1 MLRKLAVLA
10 VVLAVTAA
18 PALAVQATTQIT
30 LNMPSLVILYYRSS
44 VTFNVTDTDLAGVL
58 LTGANPNNEGPV
70 ILAGLGGDANVT
82 GADYSAGAVT
92 TTVTNFWGVRSIAPV
107 GDQTQVTV
115 SFSPANL
122 SNGTDTITMNNAL
135 TDLAGVGG
143 FASNQA
149 VFAPTGMAL
158 QLGDV
163 RFDLDLSGMASP
175 GSYTGGGILIDAV
188 NI

>member
-1 MLRKLAVLA
+1 MLKKFSVLTLLLAL
-10 VVLAVTAA
+10 TAA
-18 PALAVQATTQIT
+18 PALAVQATTQVT

-44 VTFNVTDTDLAGVL
+44 VTFNVADTDLAGVL
-58 LTGANPNNEGPV
+58 LTGANPNNEGAAV
-70 ILAGLGGDANVT
+70 IAGLGGDAGVT

-92 TTVTNFWGVRSIAPV
+92 STVTNFWGVRSIAP
-107 GDQTQVTV
+107 GGQNTRVTV
-115 SFSPANL
+115 SFSPASL
-122 SNGTDTITMNNAL
+122 SNGTDNITMSNAL

-143 FASNQA
+143 FAASNV
-149 VFAPTGMAL
+149 VFPPTGMGL

-163 RFDLDLSGMASP
+163 RFDLDLSTMASP